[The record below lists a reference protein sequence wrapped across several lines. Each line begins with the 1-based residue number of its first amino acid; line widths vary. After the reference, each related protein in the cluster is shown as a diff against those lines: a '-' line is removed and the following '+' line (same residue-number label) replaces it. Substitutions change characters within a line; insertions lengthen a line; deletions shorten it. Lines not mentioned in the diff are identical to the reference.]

1 MEGIKYT
8 LGDINLDTLAY
19 RRQVDTALP
28 HMNTPPPPPTP
39 HDDQTTI
46 FGQPPGSLMTHFI
59 LAVKRGR
66 DVLLSDVVAQ
76 VALIMPQA
84 SPYFMYLMIFDLNP
98 LVTFDL

>member
-1 MEGIKYT
+1 
-8 LGDINLDTLAY
+8 
-19 RRQVDTALP
+19 
-28 HMNTPPPPPTP
+28 
-39 HDDQTTI
+39 
-46 FGQPPGSLMTHFI
+46 MTHFI